1 MKSIGTAVAA
11 AALALGGCRI
21 EVGGDGFRPEDR
33 VPLAVDRAVADSA
46 IRSLDVSTDAGSV
59 TLWPNDSAN
68 EVKARATVWAKTEE
82 DLRRVNV
89 KLDIVGGVAR
99 LGYSVSGDRDGI
111 SVSFEVTAPP
121 TFPARLRS
129 GAGSISV
136 RDWQAALDAR
146 TEAGAVW
153 TEGVRGDQTLA
164 SGAGS
169 IRASD
174 AEGQVRAETSA
185 GSVQVA
191 GRLRGDSR
199 AVSHAGSITILLPK
213 DSRLRLSGGTSAGSV
228 DCAFPV
234 VLGGGP
240 AGGTLEGT
248 LGDGKDG
255 SLRVE
260 SSAGSVRIE
269 GSSGRLVLD
278 SK

>member
-1 MKSIGTAVAA
+1 MRSIGTAVAA

-21 EVGGDGFRPEDR
+21 EVGSAEFRPEER
-33 VPLAVDRAVADSA
+33 VPMGVDRAVTDSS

-59 TLWPNDSAN
+59 TLWPNEGAS
-68 EVKARATVWAKTEE
+68 EVRTHATVWAKTEE
-82 DLRRVNV
+82 DLKRVSI
-89 KLDIVGGVAR
+89 KLDVVGGVAR
-99 LGYSVSGDRDGI
+99 LGYTVSGDRDGI
-111 SVSFEVTAPP
+111 SVSFEVTAPSSL
-121 TFPARLRS
+121 PARLRS

-136 RDWQAALDAR
+136 RGWQAGIDAR

-153 TEGVRGDQTLA
+153 TEGIRGDQTLA

-199 AVSHAGSITILLPK
+199 AVSHAGSITVVLPT
-213 DSRLRLSGGTSAGSV
+213 DARLRLSGGTSAGSV
-228 DCAFPV
+228 VCAFPV
-234 VLGGGP
+234 LLGGGP

-260 SSAGSVRIE
+260 SAAGSVRIE
-269 GSSGRLVLD
+269 GSSGSLVLG